1 MNITLESLNGLNYEQ
16 ALCFNIVICSFVATH
31 QCELQETELMDDAL
45 IRIYRNNV
53 ENMIPETFETGLV
66 QSTNGIAWNL
76 LQTATENLTATRN
89 VEFCKNVIETF
100 VDAWKK
106 ANVE

>member
-1 MNITLESLNGLNYEQ
+1 
-16 ALCFNIVICSFVATH
+16 
-31 QCELQETELMDDAL
+31 
-45 IRIYRNNV
+45 
-53 ENMIPETFETGLV
+53 MIPETFETGLV

-89 VEFCKNVIETF
+89 VEFCKNVIGTF

-106 ANVE
+106 ANA